1 MSKKEYMY
9 DVVIVGAGIAG
20 LVAAQKLLEKKACD
34 ASNILFVE
42 ALDRLGGR
50 LLKLTQDVDRTP
62 NNPVDVGACWICPEQ
77 PQVWQLAKDLG
88 LTVVEQTGGELR
100 VHLKTSGGFT
110 GWLASL
116 FKGQEEQE
124 RRASLMKMPK
134 IDVIE
139 YLR

>member
-1 MSKKEYMY
+1 MAKKEY

-20 LVAAQKLLEKKACD
+20 LVAAQKLLELKACD
-34 ASNILFVE
+34 GSNILFVE

-50 LLKLTQDVDRTP
+50 LLKLTQDVERTP

-77 PQVWQLAKDLG
+77 PKVWKLAQDLG
-88 LTVVEQTGGELR
+88 LTVVDQTGGELR

-134 IDVIE
+134 IDIIE

>member
-1 MSKKEYMY
+1 MSKKNEYA
-9 DVVIVGAGIAG
+9 VVIVGAGIAG
-20 LVAAQKLLEKKACD
+20 LMAARKILEKEACD

-50 LLKLTQDVDRTP
+50 LLKLTQDVERTP

-77 PQVWQLAKDLG
+77 PQVWQLAKELG
-88 LTVVEQTGGELR
+88 LTVVEQTGGSLR
-100 VHLKTSGGFT
+100 VHLKSQGGLT

-124 RRASLMKMPK
+124 RHASLMRMPP

>member
-1 MSKKEYMY
+1 MPKKEY

-20 LVAAQKLLEKKACD
+20 LTAAQKLLEKKACD
-34 ASNILFVE
+34 ASKILFVE

-50 LLKLTQDVDRTP
+50 LLKLTQDVERTP

-77 PQVWQLAKDLG
+77 PQVWQLAQDLG
-88 LTVVEQTGGELR
+88 LTVVEQTGGDLR
-100 VHLKTSGGFT
+100 VHLKTSGGFK

-116 FKGQEEQE
+116 CGKGEEEQE

-134 IDVIE
+134 IDIIE
-139 YLR
+139 YLK